1 MRNEEI
7 SLRTKKA
14 LAEALKKAMK
24 SKKFS
29 AITISE
35 IVEACEVNR
44 KTFYYHFQDIYGL
57 LKWVIEQ
64 EAIEVVKNFDFIA
77 DTEKALRF
85 IMDYV
90 DKNDYIVNSVIDSMG
105 YKELREFLYQDLF
118 SVIYEVVEQGE
129 REIGVSTDPQF
140 KRFMT
145 EFYTDASVG
154 MIVEWAR
161 NRMNQ
166 DKKTVLRNLLF
177 IYKVSISS
185 LLSGKVDE
193 KNY

>member
-14 LAEALKKAMK
+14 LAEALKNAMK

-129 REIGVSTDPQF
+129 REIGVSTD
-140 KRFMT
+140 
-145 EFYTDASVG
+145 
-154 MIVEWAR
+154 
-161 NRMNQ
+161 
-166 DKKTVLRNLLF
+166 L
-177 IYKVSISS
+177 SS
-185 LLSGKVDE
+185 KGS
-193 KNY
+193 

>member
-1 MRNEEI
+1 MRRLI
-7 SLRTKKA
+7 SDT
-14 LAEALKKAMK
+14 
-24 SKKFS
+24 FS
-29 AITISE
+29 ELVKTQDVDKITVTMLIGECHIS
-35 IVEACEVNR
+35 R
-44 KTFYYHFQDIYGL
+44 QTFYYHFQDIYGL

-166 DKKTVLRNLLF
+166 DKETVLRNLLF